1 MTDEPKTQEQDPQI
15 VPQRRVPLHCV
26 CGETLRDRLR
36 AEAQKRAALSGRP
49 YSAAR
54 LMVELIDEGLR
65 RSEV

>member
-1 MTDEPKTQEQDPQI
+1 METQLQTLEPEI

-36 AEAQKRAALSGRP
+36 AEAQKRAAASGRP

-54 LMVELIDEGLR
+54 LMVELIEDGLN
-65 RSEV
+65 RSQN